1 MNSSK
6 NLSVE
11 SAYELFIRKCRV
23 KNLSEATITSYNNKV
38 IPLLSY
44 YRGIAIEAIDDLQD
58 MKVTG
63 TDICSTVR
71 IKARQEIL
79 NKHYKNKHGRM
90 VYPYDKFECAG
101 DIKKT
106 EKLLFTF
113 YDENLVDD
121 TALDFVEVDEELE
134 ALFGQKEK
142 EIWGAPEPNADAE
155 EIERIL
161 G

>member
-1 MNSSK
+1 
-6 NLSVE
+6 
-11 SAYELFIRKCRV
+11 
-23 KNLSEATITSYNNKV
+23 
-38 IPLLSY
+38 
-44 YRGIAIEAIDDLQD
+44 
-58 MKVTG
+58 
-63 TDICSTVR
+63 
-71 IKARQEIL
+71 
-79 NKHYKNKHGRM
+79 M

-106 EKLLFTF
+106 EKLLFNF

-142 EIWGAPEPNADAE
+142 EVWGEPEPDGDEE
-155 EIERIL
+155 EIERIF

>member
-1 MNSSK
+1 
-6 NLSVE
+6 
-11 SAYELFIRKCRV
+11 
-23 KNLSEATITSYNNKV
+23 
-38 IPLLSY
+38 
-44 YRGIAIEAIDDLQD
+44 
-58 MKVTG
+58 
-63 TDICSTVR
+63 
-71 IKARQEIL
+71 
-79 NKHYKNKHGRM
+79 M

-101 DIKKT
+101 DVKKT

-142 EIWGAPEPNADAE
+142 EIWGASEPNADEE